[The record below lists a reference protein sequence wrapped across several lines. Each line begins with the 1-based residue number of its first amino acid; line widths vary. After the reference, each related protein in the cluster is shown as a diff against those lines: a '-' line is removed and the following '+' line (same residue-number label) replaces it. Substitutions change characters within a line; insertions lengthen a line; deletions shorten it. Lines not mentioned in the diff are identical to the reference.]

1 MGPII
6 ILDKSTLQSLSINE
20 SALLENFFLT
30 NITPLL
36 YAETL
41 ADLEKQPKGN
51 RTAEEIVADLSSK
64 TPELNSYPNI
74 YHRTLIKNNL
84 LGRHIEMA
92 NFPIIRGGQPKIDP
106 DGKVGIHFN
115 EFPEISMM
123 QRWYEGKFED
133 AERRIARRWR
143 ESLSNMDF
151 DINIGLAKNVIPQD
165 RRFRSLEEIKAFV
178 DDFVQQPGE
187 EILHLALQLF
197 GVPRDSYSKVI
208 RSYEQTGY
216 TRFIEFTPYAA
227 YVLKVDL
234 LFYIGILNDLISKER
249 PSNWIDIAYL
259 YYLPFCMVFSSNDK
273 LHARTAPLFME
284 IGQTYIGGNE
294 LKQGLR
300 ELDHYYTEHLDEIE
314 SVGLIQFAPYPP
326 SDMHNSV
333 TRLWDVYLPGW
344 RELNLEQIK
353 KNTNTLQDGSDIVT
367 RLKKAQT
374 QSIPLG
380 IHVDS
385 EAADYSMIS
394 RMARIRK
401 GKWRI
406 MPPGVE
412 DD

>member
-1 MGPII
+1 MPVGPII

-41 ADLEKQPKGN
+41 ADLEKKPN
-51 RTAEEIVADLSSK
+51 SHRTAEEMVAELSNK
-64 TPELNSYPNI
+64 TPERNSYPNI
-74 YHRTLIKNNL
+74 YHRTLIANSL

-92 NFPIIRGGQPKIDP
+92 NRPIIHGGQPRIAP

-115 EFPEISMM
+115 EFPEIRMM
-123 QRWYEGKFED
+123 QHWYEGRFED

-143 ESLSNMDF
+143 ESLSNMEF
-151 DINIGLAKNVIPQD
+151 DTNIGLTKNVIPQG
-165 RRFRSLEEIKAFV
+165 RKFRSLEEIKAFV
-178 DDFVQQPGE
+178 DDFIQQPGE

-197 GVPRDSYSKVI
+197 GFPRDSYTRVI
-208 RSYEQTGY
+208 RSYEQARH
-216 TRFIEFTPYAA
+216 TRFIEFAPYAT
-227 YVLKVDL
+227 YVFKVDL

-300 ELDHYYTEHLDEIE
+300 ELDCYYTEHLDEIE
-314 SVGLIQFAPYPP
+314 SVGLMQFAPYPP

-344 RELNLEQIK
+344 RELNLEQRRENK
-353 KNTNTLQDGSDIVT
+353 LEDTSDIVT
-367 RLKKAQT
+367 RLKRAQT

-385 EAADYSMIS
+385 ETADYSMIS
-394 RMARIRK
+394 RMARVRK

-412 DD
+412 DE